1 MVIGGLQP
9 QLENALN
16 LHRPSRGKWEKEV
29 NLSRFSYL
37 DENQPG
43 SRSRRKH
50 YGSKRGPF
58 EPTLMPVHAELGSRG
73 GDFFCCPVGSPDP
86 HPPFRQRVPR
96 KTPHRIRLERR
107 ASGAPTGPPS
117 TAPLPASLPAPTAA
131 PTPLPRGPACATALA
146 PPASPPAAHCRLSPG
161 SGPQPLRSKPSSSS
175 SRPSSPQ
182 SRARRRAGCRPPESI
197 GSSSCVFAGVRV
209 ARVARC
215 ASSPLSPSMTRAC
228 GGAAPRARYDCLP
241 GP

>member
-1 MVIGGLQP
+1 VGEGSKPKQIQILRRRPAGLNEPPEALRKQAGPIRANPYAGSRRTWKPGGGLFLLP
-9 QLENALN
+9 GRLP
-16 LHRPSRGKWEKEV
+16 RPPPP
-29 NLSRFSYL
+29 LS
-37 DENQPG
+37 PA
-43 SRSRRKH
+43 
-50 YGSKRGPF
+50 GPSQN
-58 EPTLMPVHAELGSRG
+58 PTPDSARTKSFWGPNR
-73 GDFFCCPVGSPDP
+73 PPPPTASP
-86 HPPFRQRVPR
+86 
-96 KTPHRIRLERR
+96 
-107 ASGAPTGPPS
+107 
-117 TAPLPASLPAPTAA
+117 PASLPAPTAA